1 MIPVE
6 GFEEQYT
13 IAENGDVTRI
23 ETGRVLKPTINK
35 QTGYLYVSLWKNNIG
50 KTCTVHRLVA
60 LAYIPNPDNKPEVNH
75 KDSERLNPC
84 AYNLEWS
91 TRSENAQHGYTEG
104 FNSQAH
110 RRNFKDFELDIHLQS
125 VLAGENMTAMA
136 LGLEVGLSRLSIN
149 LRKRAKVLQL
159 EETLDAELWRQ
170 KLIRASYANTE
181 KRVPII
187 QNHADGTFIQEHESA
202 TAAAK
207 TLGRSSAGSIHNAL
221 TGRNGQR
228 KAFGYIWT
236 YS

>member
-1 MIPVE
+1 MRPIQ

-13 IAENGDVTRI
+13 VSENGDVTRI

-35 QTGYLYVSLWKNNIG
+35 QNGYLCVSLWKDNIG

-110 RRNFKDFELDIHLQS
+110 RRNFKDFELDLLLQA
-125 VLAGENMTAMA
+125 VLSGQNMTAMA
-136 LGLEVGLSRLSIN
+136 KAEGVGLSKLTIN
-149 LRKRAKVLQL
+149 LRKRAREANL
-159 EETLDAELWRQ
+159 EDDYIAELYRQ
-170 KLIRASYANTE
+170 KCIRNQQANE
-181 KRVPII
+181 AKKVAVCQLSPE
-187 QNHADGTFIQEHESA
+187 GLFIQYHESA
-202 TAAAK
+202 TDAAK
-207 TLGRSSAGSIHNAL
+207 ALGKSSSGSIHNAL

-228 KAFGYIWT
+228 KAFGYLWT